1 MTRKLDLV
9 GIDEIG
15 ERLGVARGTVSMW
28 ILRGWPSGR
37 RSSAKPVKA
46 PRPVA
51 TISRRIPVFLWRDV
65 ERWARETGRLQ

>member
-28 ILRGWPSGR
+28 ILRDWPAG
-37 RSSAKPVKA
+37 RSSAKPVKP

-51 TISRRIPVFLWRDV
+51 VISRRIPVFLWRDV

>member
-1 MTRKLDLV
+1 MARTLDLV

-28 ILRGWPSGR
+28 VTRGWPSGR
-37 RSSAKPVKA
+37 SPAKPVKI